1 MAFPTMQSAARL
13 ADFSS
18 SSVKRRGYLATGHAR
33 RENRRATA
41 DQATTAHR
49 VGRSSVVAGQTDGS
63 PGHQRPPTDGPF
75 LRSASETTATSQTLP
90 RPPSRGQRTA
100 YRTRAR
106 PSFMVE
112 HAFLLFSSLRIAP
125 THRLCA
131 NMQIHSDVDSHLRLL
146 IQPMPN
152 GSGREYQPSP
162 QRRVSGCRKTSL
174 FQQASLR
181 PVQPLSPQACGHET
195 AQPTSAI
202 CETWSG

>member
-106 PSFMVE
+106 
-112 HAFLLFSSLRIAP
+112 RIAP